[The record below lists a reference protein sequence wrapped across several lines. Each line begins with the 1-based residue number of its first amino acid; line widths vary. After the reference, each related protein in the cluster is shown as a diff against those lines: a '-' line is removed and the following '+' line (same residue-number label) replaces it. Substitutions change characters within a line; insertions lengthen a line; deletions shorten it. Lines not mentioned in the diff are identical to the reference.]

1 MRFLTCADSEA
12 DTAVGC
18 DGEDGGEDEE
28 EEEELKG
35 LRPPKDILHAV
46 GFRRWAQVGWEK
58 SWFGDFQQDSRRA
71 YGSLKIKIRRAQ
83 STLADSTVWEL
94 SYGVDVEAL
103 VKSICVKRSLTG

>member
-28 EEEELKG
+28 ELKG

-46 GFRRWAQVGWEK
+46 GFRRWAQIGWEK
-58 SWFGDFQQDSRRA
+58 YWFGDFQQDSKRA
-71 YGSLKIKIRRAQ
+71 YGSLKIKIRGAQ
-83 STLADSTVWEL
+83 STLADSTVWEF
-94 SYGVDVEAL
+94 SYDVDVEEL